1 MPRAARSP
9 RALAL
14 IAGVSALA
22 LLSACS
28 RAGSDTP
35 APAAADQGPA
45 TEVHLGYFPNVTHAA
60 ALIGL
65 EKGFFTKELGNT
77 KLSTQQYNAGPDE
90 VGALLGKSLDA
101 AFIGSGPAINAFSK
115 SNGQGVRLVAG
126 ATSGGAQLVVRNGI
140 NSPADLKGKTIATPQ
155 LANTQDISLKK
166 WLVANNLKAG
176 DGPDDVKVTN
186 ADNATTL
193 DLFKKGNI
201 DAAWAPAPWS
211 SRLVIEGG
219 AKVLVDERTQ
229 WPDGRF
235 PTTVLIVRTEFLQ
248 QHPQTVEALIKGE
261 LDAVDYAASNKADA
275 EAAVNDQLKKLT
287 GKALAQ
293 NVIDDSWGQI
303 QLTTDPIAKQFPQLA
318 KDQVTAGVAKTAPAV
333 QGFADF
339 TLLNKVL
346 QAAGKPAVDAAGLDQ
361 K

>member
-1 MPRAARSP
+1 MKR
-9 RALAL
+9 RALLA
-14 IAGVSALA
+14 AGVSALA

-28 RAGSDTP
+28 RAGGSDAP

-65 EKGFFTKELGNT
+65 EKGFFAKELGAT

-90 VGALLGKSLDA
+90 VGALLGNSLDA
-101 AFIGSGPAINAFSK
+101 AFIGSGPAINAFAK
-115 SNGQGVRLVAG
+115 SEGKGVRLVAG
-126 ATSGGAQLVVRNGI
+126 ATSGGAQLVVRAGI
-140 NSPADLKGKTIATPQ
+140 NSAADLKGKTIATPQ
-155 LANTQDISLKK
+155 LANTQDIALKK
-166 WLVANNLKAG
+166 WLAANNLKAG
-176 DGPDDVKVTN
+176 DGATDVKVTN

-193 DLFKKGNI
+193 DLFKKGSI

-219 AKVLVDERTQ
+219 AKVLLDERSQ
-229 WPDGRF
+229 WPRELF
-235 PTTVLIVRTEFLQ
+235 PTTVLIVRTQFLQ
-248 QHPQTVEALIKGE
+248 QHPATVEALIKGE
-261 LDAVDYAASNKADA
+261 LDAVDWAGSNKADA

-303 QLTTDPIAKQFPQLA
+303 SLTTDPIAAQFPQLA
-318 KDQVTAGVAKTAPAV
+318 KDQVTAGVAKTAPEV
-333 QGFADF
+333 KGFADF

-346 QAAGKPAVDAAGLDQ
+346 QAAGKPAVDAGGLDQ

>member
-1 MPRAARSP
+1 MR

-28 RAGSDTP
+28 RAGGDTP
-35 APAAADQGPA
+35 STPAVADQGPA
-45 TEVHLGYFPNVTHAA
+45 AEIHLGYFPNVTHAA

-65 EKGFFTKELGNT
+65 DKGFFAKELGST
-77 KLSTQQYNAGPDE
+77 KLTTQQYNAGPDE

-115 SNGQGVRLVAG
+115 SDGQGVRLVAG
-126 ATSGGAQLVVRNGI
+126 ATSGGAQLVVRAGI
-140 NSPADLKGKTIATPQ
+140 TSAADLKGKTVATPQ
-155 LANTQDISLKK
+155 LANTQDIALKK
-166 WLVANNLKAG
+166 WLAANNLKVG
-176 DGPDDVKVTN
+176 DGAGDVKVTN

-219 AKVLVDERTQ
+219 AKVLVDERSL
-229 WPDGRF
+229 WPNGKF
-235 PTTVLIVRTEFLQ
+235 PTTVLVVRTEFLQ
-248 QHPQTVEALIKGE
+248 QHPATVQALLKGE
-261 LDAVDYAASNKADA
+261 LDAVDYAEQNKADA
-275 EAAVNDQLKKLT
+275 ETAVNNQLKKLT

-303 QLTTDPIAKQFPQLA
+303 LLTTDPLAAQFPQLA
-318 KDQVTAGVAKTAPAV
+318 KDQVTAGVVKSAPSV

-339 TLLNKVL
+339 TVLNKVL
-346 QAAGKPAVDAAGLDQ
+346 QAAGKPTVDAAGLDH

>member
-1 MPRAARSP
+1 MQR

-14 IAGVSALA
+14 IAGISALA
-22 LLSACS
+22 LVSACS
-28 RAGSDTP
+28 RAGGADAPT
-35 APAAADQGPA
+35 PAAADQGAA

-65 EKGFFTKELGNT
+65 EKGFFAKELGST

-101 AFIGSGPAINAFSK
+101 AFIGSGPAINAYAK
-115 SNGQGVRLVAG
+115 SEGKGVQLVAG
-126 ATSGGAQLVVRNGI
+126 ATSGGAQLVVRNTV
-140 NSPADLKGKTIATPQ
+140 NSAADLKGKTIATPQ
-155 LANTQDISLKK
+155 LANTQDIALKK
-166 WLVANNLKAG
+166 WLAANNLKIG

-186 ADNATTL
+186 ADNATSL
-193 DLFKKGNI
+193 DLFKKGSI
-201 DAAWAPAPWS
+201 DAAWSPAPWS

-229 WPDGRF
+229 WPDGKF

-248 QHPQTVEALIKGE
+248 QHPATVEALLKGE
-261 LDAVDYAASNKADA
+261 LDAVDWAASNKADA
-275 EAAVNDQLKKLT
+275 EAAVNAQLKKLT
-287 GKALAQ
+287 GKALAG

-303 QLTTDPIAKQFPQLA
+303 ALTTDPLAGRFPQLA
-318 KDQVTAGVAKTAPAV
+318 KDQVTAGVAKTAPSV
-333 QGFADF
+333 QGFADL

-346 QAAGKPAVDAAGLDQ
+346 QAAGKPAVSAGGLDQ

>member
-1 MPRAARSP
+1 MKR
-9 RALAL
+9 RAL
-14 IAGVSALA
+14 IVAGVSVLA
-22 LLSACS
+22 LLSACT
-28 RAGSDTP
+28 RAGGGDAP

-45 TEVHLGYFPNVTHAA
+45 TEIHLGYFPNVTHAA
-60 ALIGL
+60 ALIGV
-65 EKGFFTKELGNT
+65 EKGFFAKELGST

-115 SNGQGVRLVAG
+115 SEGQGVRLVAG
-126 ATSGGAQLVVRNGI
+126 ATSGGAQLVVRDGI
-140 NSPADLKGKTIATPQ
+140 NSAADLKGKTVATPQ
-155 LANTQDISLKK
+155 LANTQDIALKK

-193 DLFKKGNI
+193 DLFKKGSI

-211 SRLVIEGG
+211 SRLVLEGG

-229 WPDGRF
+229 WPRELF
-235 PTTVLIVRTEFLQ
+235 PTTVLVVRTEFLQ
-248 QHPQTVEALIKGE
+248 QHPATVEALLKGE
-261 LDAVDYAASNKADA
+261 LDAVDYAEKNKADA

-303 QLTTDPIAKQFPQLA
+303 LLTTDPIAAQFPQLA
-318 KDQVTAGVAKTAPAV
+318 KDQVTAGVAKTAPEV
-333 QGFADF
+333 KGFADF

-346 QAAGKPAVDAAGLDQ
+346 QAAGKPAVDAGGLDQ

>member
-1 MPRAARSP
+1 MLRRTSRA
-9 RALAL
+9 RALVAV
-14 IAGVSALA
+14 GVSALA
-22 LLSACS
+22 LVSACS
-28 RAGSDTP
+28 RAGGGDAP

-65 EKGFFTKELGNT
+65 EKGLFAKELGST
-77 KLSTQQYNAGPDE
+77 KLTTQQYNAGPDE

-101 AFIGSGPAINAFSK
+101 AFIGSGPAINAFAK
-115 SNGQGVRLVAG
+115 SEGQGVRLVAG

-140 NSPADLKGKTIATPQ
+140 SSAADLKGKTVATPQ
-155 LANTQDISLKK
+155 LANTQDIALKK
-166 WLVANNLKAG
+166 WLAGNNLTVG
-176 DGPDDVKVTN
+176 TGPTDVKVTN

-193 DLFKKGNI
+193 DLFKKGDI

-211 SRLVIEGG
+211 SRLVLEGG
-219 AKVLVDERTQ
+219 AKVLVDERSL
-229 WPDGRF
+229 WPDSKF
-235 PTTVLIVRTEFLQ
+235 PTTVLVVRTEFLQ
-248 QHPQTVEALIKGE
+248 QHPQTVQALIKGE
-261 LDAVDYAASNKADA
+261 LDAVDWAGANKADA

-293 NVIDDSWGQI
+293 KVIDDSWGQI
-303 QLTTDPIAKQFPQLA
+303 LLTTDPLPAQFPQLA
-318 KDQVTAGVAKTAPAV
+318 KDQVTAGVVKTAPPV
-333 QGFADF
+333 KGFADF